1 MSGVRLAEWLI
12 STPEVCGSNPSIGK
26 FTTLLPIMQ
35 QTQSPVIVAHR
46 FLITDKDSSK
56 EIEANND
63 PLEM

>member
-1 MSGVRLAEWLI
+1 
-12 STPEVCGSNPSIGK
+12 
-26 FTTLLPIMQ
+26 MQ